1 MSSKSGGESEKRRI
15 SKERSKKIFAFASAF
30 ARCEWTFKVNSHRVS
45 AGIEGAFDG
54 AGSKTVI
61 PRKVIGKFSIRL
73 VPDMLPSEVE
83 KLVKTHLEKIHK
95 DRDSPN
101 TLK

>member
-1 MSSKSGGESEKRRI
+1 MKDNFRFRFRFS
-15 SKERSKKIFAFASAF
+15 
-30 ARCEWTFKVNSHRVS
+30 RCEWAFRVNSFRVS

-54 AGSKTVI
+54 AGGKTVI